1 MNGKRLTIPATT
13 RGPSLRYP
21 KINHS
26 LVVVMPFLLSALFCA
41 AQVSEKKASYLTIEV
56 PGALGT
62 YPMAINNSPAARSS
76 FPIDPE
82 VTGYYLV
89 SPTVANAFV
98 RYGDGVMFTFSA
110 PGAAWTEPESMN
122 AAGDITGFYEVPGGG
137 DPHGF
142 VRYAKY
148 GAIITFDTPFLTPIR
163 QTLPIGI
170 NEFGE
175 IAGNFVSSQNGSYG
189 FTRSTVGAA
198 IAGVFTD
205 FGYGT
210 GSTPPTFV
218 TGLNASGTIV
228 GYFFEDQGPNESSFI
243 LHPDGLW
250 TPFVVP
256 PNQESSC
263 SQTTLAESINAAG
276 TIAGFYSGY
285 SGTDAN
291 MCATVDAGGFVRS
304 PQGVFTLFNAPG
316 PMVTSPLRA
325 LPADG
330 ATLSAPSRLNIN
342 QAGTTT
348 GSYTDAKGAQHGFV
362 REPDG
367 VITSFDPPR
376 GMQTTATGIND
387 SGLIVGSFLYD
398 WNPQTSIGF
407 LRIPIP

>member
-1 MNGKRLTIPATT
+1 MHFLKIHQCLATA
-13 RGPSLRYP
+13 SL
-21 KINHS
+21 
-26 LVVVMPFLLSALFCA
+26 FTLSALFCA
-41 AQVSEKKASYLTIEV
+41 AQDAINEKKASYLTV
-56 PGALGT
+56 QAPGALGT
-62 YPMAINNSPAARSS
+62 YPMALNDSMV
-76 FPIDPE
+76 
-82 VTGYYLV
+82 VTGYYMV
-89 SPTVANAFV
+89 SPTAARAFLQDA
-98 RYGDGVMFTFSA
+98 DGNITTFSVRD
-110 PGAAWTEPESMN
+110 GLWTEPESIN
-122 AAGDITGFYEVPGGG
+122 SAGDITGFFEIVSGVPQ
-137 DPHGF
+137 GF
-142 VRYAKY
+142 VRYAD
-148 GAIITFDTPFLTPIR
+148 GRIVTFDPPSNFPFVPFP
-163 QTLPIGI
+163 QAQPVAI

-175 IAGNFVSSQNGSYG
+175 IAGNYPFPEVASNGFRRSAG
-189 FTRSTVGAA
+189 GLFTTFDFALGAA
-198 IAGVFTD
+198 
-205 FGYGT
+205 Y
-210 GSTPPTFV
+210 PTVV